1 MSSSS
6 NFCPNQNPNSRYLS
20 SLLLHSSL
28 YSRGVSTFLVFFFAN
43 ANSHLL
49 RATLEIYMVEHDT
62 ETNQKIIYF
71 YGDKNRP
78 PGKWPFLFFPWYENR
93 GCSIIELSFRERERE
108 FSIHHIFWERRVFNP
123 CDPFM
128 QFQVPSVPPCKI
140 ILLLTVVLFLHISA
154 TVSLN
159 FMPYIFFLLF
169 ERNPSYQERS
179 TQHKNTIVFFF
190 YKTRAK
196 ASKAK

>member
-20 SLLLHSSL
+20 SLLLHSL

-49 RATLEIYMVEHDT
+49 RATLELYIWQSTTLKPTKKLYTM
-62 ETNQKIIYF
+62 ETKI
-71 YGDKNRP
+71 GHQ
-78 PGKWPFLFFPWYENR
+78 ENDR
-93 GCSIIELSFRERERE
+93 SSSSLDMKTGGAVLLNYPLEKERES
-108 FSIHHIFWERRVFNP
+108 SIHHIFWERRVFNP

-140 ILLLTVVLFLHISA
+140 ILLLTVVLFCILVLLSA
-154 TVSLN
+154 
-159 FMPYIFFLLF
+159 
-169 ERNPSYQERS
+169 
-179 TQHKNTIVFFF
+179 
-190 YKTRAK
+190 
-196 ASKAK
+196 

>member
-1 MSSSS
+1 METKIGHQENDCSSSS
-6 NFCPNQNPNSRYLS
+6 LDMKTGGAV
-20 SLLLHSSL
+20 LLN
-28 YSRGVSTFLVFFFAN
+28 YP
-43 ANSHLL
+43 
-49 RATLEIYMVEHDT
+49 LE
-62 ETNQKIIYF
+62 K
-71 YGDKNRP
+71 
-78 PGKWPFLFFPWYENR
+78 
-93 GCSIIELSFRERERE
+93 ERES
-108 FSIHHIFWERRVFNP
+108 SIHHIFWERRVFNP

-140 ILLLTVVLFLHISA
+140 ILLLTVVLFLHINA

-190 YKTRAK
+190 LQDT
-196 ASKAK
+196 SQG

>member
-1 MSSSS
+1 MSSSSS

-78 PGKWPFLFFPWYENR
+78 PGK
-93 GCSIIELSFRERERE
+93 
-108 FSIHHIFWERRVFNP
+108 
-123 CDPFM
+123 
-128 QFQVPSVPPCKI
+128 
-140 ILLLTVVLFLHISA
+140 
-154 TVSLN
+154 
-159 FMPYIFFLLF
+159 
-169 ERNPSYQERS
+169 
-179 TQHKNTIVFFF
+179 
-190 YKTRAK
+190 
-196 ASKAK
+196 